1 MVVKSNVR
9 SRVKV
14 LEAGF
19 FRLERSITRL
29 WFVIFLSVV
38 CWAGLLVSV
47 LL

>member
-14 LEAGF
+14 LEANQIRF
-19 FRLERSITRL
+19 ERSITLL

-38 CWAGLLVSV
+38 CWAGLLLSV